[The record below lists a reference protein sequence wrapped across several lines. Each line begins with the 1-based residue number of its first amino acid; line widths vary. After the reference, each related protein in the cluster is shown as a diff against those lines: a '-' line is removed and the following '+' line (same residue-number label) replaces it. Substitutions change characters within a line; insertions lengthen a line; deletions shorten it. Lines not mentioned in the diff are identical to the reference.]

1 MESIH
6 ISLSLADL
14 VAAVT
19 APLCPDDVC
28 PDDACPDAAPALA
41 EVPPPAPLPPVPV
54 SRWAVDQL
62 GFHPS
67 ARQAEVLDSA
77 ERYLI
82 LCCNRQWGK
91 STAIA
96 VKALHFAVHSPDR
109 SVVVISR
116 TKFQAGLLIQK
127 LVRFAARLGF
137 PVRRAFGER
146 HSFLLPNGSY
156 VMAVPHNADTSA
168 GNTADVLVIDEAAL
182 VSDEVFASAT
192 PFMGRT
198 KGSIW
203 LLSTPRRQVGF
214 FYNLWH
220 DRDRRWRRVLS
231 TVDDC
236 PDIDRDFLRMQE
248 SLDPVRFRQDFY
260 CEFIQPAN
268 RVIARQP
275 IESMIDPDLDP
286 WQIRRPGRT

>member
-1 MESIH
+1 MESFH
-6 ISLSLADL
+6 LSLSLVDL

-19 APLCPDDVC
+19 AEVC
-28 PDDACPDAAPALA
+28 PDSGPSAADVLPPAAPA
-41 EVPPPAPLPPVPV
+41 PVAA
-54 SRWAVDQL
+54 SRWAAERL
-62 GFHPS
+62 GFLPS

-77 ERYLI
+77 ARYLL

-91 STAIA
+91 STTIA

-156 VMAVPHNADTSA
+156 VLAVPHNADTSA
-168 GNTADVLVIDEAAL
+168 GNTADVLIIDEAAL

-198 KGSIW
+198 KGAIW

-220 DRDRRWRRVLS
+220 SRDPRWQRILS

-248 SLDPVRFRQDFY
+248 ALDPVRFRQDFY
-260 CEFIQPAN
+260 CQFIQQAN
-268 RVIARQP
+268 RIISRQP
-275 IESMIDPDLDP
+275 IHSMIDPDLDP
-286 WQIRRPGRT
+286 WQIRRPGRS

>member
-1 MESIH
+1 MEFIH
-6 ISLSLADL
+6 LSTSLVDL

-19 APLCPDDVC
+19 AGV
-28 PDDACPDAAPALA
+28 CPDAAPDV
-41 EVPPPAPLPPVPV
+41 EPGSNTVPP
-54 SRWAVDQL
+54 SRWASDRL
-62 GFHPS
+62 GFLPS
-67 ARQAEVLDSA
+67 ARQTELLDASD
-77 ERYLI
+77 RFLI

-156 VMAVPHNADTSA
+156 ILAVPHNADTSA
-168 GNTADVLVIDEAAL
+168 GNTADVLIIDEAAL

-220 DRDRRWRRVLS
+220 SGDRRWRRILS

-236 PDIDRDFLRMQE
+236 PDIDRDFLRMQQA
-248 SLDPVRFRQDFY
+248 LDPVRFRQDFY

-268 RVIARQP
+268 RVISRQP
-275 IESMIDPDLDP
+275 VQSMIDPDLDP
-286 WQIRRPGRT
+286 WQIRRPGRP